1 MTAIA
6 MPNGLKYRIS
16 STRRYI
22 VVAYI
27 GGMAKWRAE
36 YRTDVH
42 SRAVARWREESRRG
56 TQCAVI
62 DAKAEGGPAVIR

>member
-1 MTAIA
+1 
-6 MPNGLKYRIS
+6 MPNGVRYRIS
-16 STRRYI
+16 STRQYI
-22 VVAYI
+22 VVVYI

-42 SRAVARWREESRRG
+42 TRAVARWREESRRG

-62 DAKAEGGPAVIR
+62 DREAVGGPAVIR